1 MKSVKVSL
9 NLPADVVDI
18 VKELAEVRSTT
29 MTEVFRRA
37 IGNEKF
43 FNDAVK
49 DGGKVLVE
57 DRRGKLKQVVFR

>member
-1 MKSVKVSL
+1 VKSVKVSL
-9 NLPADVVDI
+9 NLPADVVSI
-18 VKELAEVRSTT
+18 VKELANVRSTT

>member
-9 NLPADVVDI
+9 NLSADVVGI

-37 IGNEKF
+37 IRNEKF

-49 DGGKVLVE
+49 GGGKVLVE

>member
-9 NLPADVVDI
+9 NLSADVVNI
-18 VKELAEVRSTT
+18 VKELAEERSTT

-43 FNDAVK
+43 FDDAVK